1 MSPTRHDAE
10 WQSLAGHTYQE
21 LGHRDKIDWH
31 YHDVQQIVYP
41 SSGVLA
47 ISAAAA
53 TWVVPPQR
61 AVWIPAGVPH
71 AHQAHGPVQMRTL
84 AISSA
89 SAVVADQPL
98 PSGPAVLEVTPL
110 LREVIVALTSGD
122 GTPYTARQRASLEQV
137 ALDQLRRVDQLPVG
151 LPTLAD
157 DRLRAIAAVLRADP
171 ADERTL
177 AELGVLVGASERTL
191 SRLFRQEAGMTFPQW
206 RTQFRLQH
214 ALVLLADRTP
224 VTTAALACGWSN
236 PSAFI
241 ETFRRA
247 FGATPGKFYADTR
260 PALTGASDSDRAVES
275 LADDVRMAGVARG
288 LLDQVKQNVAQVAL
302 DEVRP
307 HDRCV
312 EAHRRG
318 DGAGLLDLLPV
329 IRDPVLH
336 RVVLADH
343 EVLGHAGVVA
353 LGPLAGEP
361 PSGHDDLEP
370 APLPQPAVLDDAKQ
384 RQHARGRRHACRGV
398 VEPFDLPD
406 DRFALGV
413 EEVLQGLAFGV
424 ACLRYVLFAGHPPMV
439 DHWGPARCPALGRQ
453 LRNLLRN

>member
-1 MSPTRHDAE
+1 MSSTRQDAE
-10 WQSLAGHTYQE
+10 WQALTGHTYQE
-21 LGHRDKIDWH
+21 LGHRDTIDWH

-84 AISSA
+84 AISSSSSS
-89 SAVVADQPL
+89 SAVVAGQPAPL
-98 PSGPAVLEVTPL
+98 GPAVLEVTPL

-122 GTPYTARQRASLEQV
+122 GTPYTARQRATMEQV

-157 DRLRAIAAVLRADP
+157 DRLRAIAALLRADP

-177 AELGVLVGASERTL
+177 AELGVVVGASERTL

-224 VTTAALACGWSN
+224 VTTIALACGWSN

-260 PALTGASDSDRAVES
+260 PALTG
-275 LADDVRMAGVARG
+275 
-288 LLDQVKQNVAQVAL
+288 
-302 DEVRP
+302 
-307 HDRCV
+307 
-312 EAHRRG
+312 
-318 DGAGLLDLLPV
+318 
-329 IRDPVLH
+329 
-336 RVVLADH
+336 
-343 EVLGHAGVVA
+343 
-353 LGPLAGEP
+353 
-361 PSGHDDLEP
+361 
-370 APLPQPAVLDDAKQ
+370 
-384 RQHARGRRHACRGV
+384 
-398 VEPFDLPD
+398 
-406 DRFALGV
+406 
-413 EEVLQGLAFGV
+413 VLQVPTEPSRVSRMMSA
-424 ACLRYVLFAGHPPMV
+424 
-439 DHWGPARCPALGRQ
+439 
-453 LRNLLRN
+453 